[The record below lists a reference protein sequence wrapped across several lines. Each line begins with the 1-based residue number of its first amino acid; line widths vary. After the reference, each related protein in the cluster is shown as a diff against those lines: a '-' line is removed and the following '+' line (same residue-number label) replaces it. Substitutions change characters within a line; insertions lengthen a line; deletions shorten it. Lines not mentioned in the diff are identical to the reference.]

1 MLFDLMEKGE
11 NEVAQQ
17 AWSLVRTVSTNPQL
31 YRKVLALDRD
41 ADFKW
46 EDVLDAHNIHKL
58 LYSLQIIEA
67 LLEET
72 SVVKNFVQNEEELS
86 EEELL
91 KRDWV

>member
-1 MLFDLMEKGE
+1 
-11 NEVAQQ
+11 
-17 AWSLVRTVSTNPQL
+17 VSTNPSL

-41 ADFKW
+41 PDFKW

-72 SVVKNFVQNEEELS
+72 SV
-86 EEELL
+86 L
-91 KRDWV
+91 KDFT